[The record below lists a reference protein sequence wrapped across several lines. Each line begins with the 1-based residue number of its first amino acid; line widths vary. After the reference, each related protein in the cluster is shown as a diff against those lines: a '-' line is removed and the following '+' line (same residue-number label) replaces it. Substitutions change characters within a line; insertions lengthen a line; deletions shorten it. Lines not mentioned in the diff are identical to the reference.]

1 MKVNKIIMGNRVLV
15 EPLPNEQDNFIGV
28 YKHKILKG
36 KIIKIGNGVVFN
48 DTKEKYDLSIFKE
61 GNIVYYPENDNY
73 IKIDAKDFNVVKANK
88 LHLLD
93 TSFICIVE
101 EVNNAK

>member
-1 MKVNKIIMGNRVLV
+1 MTVKKIIMGTRILV

-36 KIIKIGNGVVFN
+36 KIIKVGNGIIFN
-48 DTKEKYDLSIFKE
+48 DTKEKYDLSIFTE
-61 GNIVYYPENDNY
+61 GNIVYYAENDNY
-73 IKIDAKDFNVVKANK
+73 IKIDAKDFDVKANK

-93 TSFICIVE
+93 ASYIYIMEDINHV
-101 EVNNAK
+101 K